1 MRIISG
7 NFKSRRFN
15 FKLPAGI
22 RPTTDMAKETLFNII
37 DNLIDIEGIK
47 VLDLFAGSGS
57 IGIEFLSRGAEIV
70 HFNDKNYNSIKY
82 IGSILKEL
90 KADNYIISKQ
100 NAASLL
106 NNLQD
111 KYDIIFI
118 DPPYNSDE
126 YEKTLKI
133 IAELDLINEGT
144 IIIVESDEFKF
155 IDVDFEL
162 IKEKKISSSVFRIYG
177 KI

>member
-7 NFKSRRFN
+7 DFKSRRFN
-15 FKLPAGI
+15 FKLPSGI

-37 DNLIDIEGIK
+37 DNLVNIEGIK
-47 VLDLFAGSGS
+47 VLDLYAGSGS
-57 IGIEFLSRGAEIV
+57 IGIEFLSRGAELV

-82 IGSILKEL
+82 IGNILKEL
-90 KADNYIISKQ
+90 NVDNYLISKQ
-100 NAASLL
+100 NSSSLL
-106 NNLQD
+106 NNLQH

-133 IAELDLINEGT
+133 IKDLDLINQGA
-144 IIIVESDEFKF
+144 IVIVESDEFKH
-155 IDVDFEL
+155 IDFEYNL
-162 IKEKKISSSVFRIYG
+162 IKEKKISSSVFRFYG
-177 KI
+177 NL